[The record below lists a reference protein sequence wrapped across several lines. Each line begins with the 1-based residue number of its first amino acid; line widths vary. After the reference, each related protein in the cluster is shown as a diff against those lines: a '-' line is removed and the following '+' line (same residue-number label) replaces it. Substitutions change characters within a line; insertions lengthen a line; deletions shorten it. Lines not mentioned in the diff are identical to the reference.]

1 MLFNS
6 LASIVLVAVSVSG
19 AALKARENASPAYTD
34 VDILQYALTLEHLES
49 TFYSTALAKYSAD
62 DFTKA
67 GFEERVRT
75 RFEEIAKDE
84 AEHVKMLTD
93 GLASAGGSPVG
104 ACTYDFPMT
113 DPSSFVAV
121 ANILEGVGVSAYLGG
136 VPIISSKAYLGIAG
150 SITTVEAR
158 HSSYIRNIQSQSPFP
173 SSLDTPMNPNQIY
186 TLAAGFIKPGCKT
199 LEDAKLPLKPFPALT
214 LGANG
219 LVYKGS
225 EIKLTPAKA
234 PSTTGD
240 VYAVFYYGLTKTPVV
255 WKNGST
261 TVPRDAAGQTYVILS
276 TAKEVTDATT
286 IAGPAI
292 VEVMG

>member
-6 LASIVLVAVSVSG
+6 LASVTLAAVSVSG
-19 AALKARENASPAYTD
+19 AALKVRQTASPAYTD

-49 TFYSTALAKYSAD
+49 TFYSTGLAKFSAN
-62 DFTKA
+62 DFAKA
-67 GFEERVRT
+67 GFEERHRT

-84 AEHVKMLTD
+84 AEHVKVLTD
-93 GLASAGGSPVG
+93 GLAAAGGTPVG

-113 DPSSFVAV
+113 DPVSFAAV
-121 ANILEGVGVSAYLGG
+121 ASILEGVGVSAYLGG
-136 VPIISSKAYLGIAG
+136 VPIISSKAYLTIAG

-158 HSSYIRNIQSQSPFP
+158 HSSYLRSIQSKSPAPTSF
-173 SSLDTPMNPNQIY
+173 DTAMTPNQIY
-186 TLAAGFIKPGCKT
+186 TLAAAFIKPGCKT
-199 LEDAKLPLKPFPALT
+199 LEDAKLPLKPFPT
-214 LGANG
+214 LVLGSNG
-219 LVYKGS
+219 PVYKGAKIQLS
-225 EIKLTPAKA
+225 PAKA

-240 VYAVFYYGLTKTPVV
+240 VFAVFYYGMTKTPVV
-255 WKNGST
+255 WKNGTT